1 MEAINAQLTHGWPSL
16 GLMLDEAGQFVS
28 GYMGKKF
35 YHLNKLAD
43 GEPISVDRRG
53 APPLQSKTG
62 RVSLILAMQGGPFD
76 ALTSSPHALDS
87 GFFQRAWAVVI
98 ERTRGDA
105 IGLLGSAYEWYCK
118 LVNYCL
124 LAEVQLVRAGLP
136 RTTLTFSPEAAARWH
151 KEERGVRLTA
161 EFNAIKEHCPAVLHR
176 FGENVSRTAGMLHAV
191 DQYRNN
197 HGRTEISLET
207 LCTAIAMEKQN
218 LKSVGT
224 ILIEGLAEQARER
237 SEILRNWLYEKVY
250 LRCSDECDRVELLR
264 YGSECLRKQSDRDQ
278 ALRGLIRDGWVVE
291 GTRPPGNAKTVILV
305 KERFSELYRAR
316 NPQQAPI
323 IGTWKVLGKRR

>member
-1 MEAINAQLTHGWPSL
+1 
-16 GLMLDEAGQFVS
+16 
-28 GYMGKKF
+28 
-35 YHLNKLAD
+35 
-43 GEPISVDRRG
+43 
-53 APPLQSKTG
+53 
-62 RVSLILAMQGGPFD
+62 
-76 ALTSSPHALDS
+76 
-87 GFFQRAWAVVI
+87 
-98 ERTRGDA
+98 
-105 IGLLGSAYEWYCK
+105 
-118 LVNYCL
+118 
-124 LAEVQLVRAGLP
+124 
-136 RTTLTFSPEAAARWH
+136 
-151 KEERGVRLTA
+151 
-161 EFNAIKEHCPAVLHR
+161 
-176 FGENVSRTAGMLHAV
+176 
-191 DQYRNN
+191 
-197 HGRTEISLET
+197 
-207 LCTAIAMEKQN
+207 MEKQN